1 MNVNGPD
8 FTRNTPAQPAPAQP
22 AAPARTEPEEIVRD
36 TREAGV
42 EFRYERRFRLPWMER
57 TPQIEP
63 EKVGKILRKAKPEK
77 LERLRV
83 QPQDS
88 KVMLPMRSAED
99 LQELAVFARHG
110 STAGLGHADLGDG
123 LQFLADG
130 GWRFHARDAGGDH
143 CEVGLYGAYNCLTDD
158 AHGLTG
164 LQVRNAAR
172 DVALP
177 LADAKAA
184 RDLVDFY
191 RDPAARGP
199 VAATLAGLEEAGY
212 RLVHKGESTCAFTC
226 HAATADVWI
235 GKGGQDWL
243 SLDALDLSGLEH
255 AKPVL
260 EQVGRMVEFTGSPA
274 RGRAAW
280 GALLAPV
287 PGTDYDQREALMR
300 RLGQAEGSG
309 AEAVATYGM
318 LKTGLAPLQPLE
330 AVVGRYEGMR
340 AALGKD
346 ATPELGRATWGA
358 LKPLNLDEAALNR
371 EAAALGRHASNK
383 VIGAAKALQVWAAL
397 REDVPDAAM
406 AREQLFGKLLAA
418 EKGNEAQLTDA
429 LAGYHLAREV
439 RREGE
444 TLTEVGEL
452 VLKAL
457 GRATYKN
464 TGAAHAA
471 VRAVRSDATPRPQA
485 HVESEIDLA
494 TRLFSALPSM
504 ERADALWTMVKQPA
518 GTATLEQ
525 RVEAL
530 LTLIVAEKGSN
541 AGHDAERDYVALRDG
556 LLANEDFM
564 RSAGALGA
572 LLKAAGEPDEER
584 TRDVLAL
591 WEAVHQGATGEA
603 DLRTRNDLL
612 TKWLP
617 VHGVMTSNAALASL
631 ARLRPDLD
639 LTGKMEALDGL
650 LGSEKDSRVAMADA
664 LSDLDRA
671 LAHGGG
677 LERVGQMRALVA
689 RWTSRNT
696 KEAQAAF
703 TRAADRAAGD
713 AEVFTALVEI
723 AAVSPDPARFQKAL
737 NEIDAL
743 PPADRRA
750 GTLLARLFLANT
762 EREYYP
768 ENILTVDL
776 KAARDLAGQFGG
788 LVNAGQVLAE
798 LNRAMGREAAHKAFR
813 PLAEQWRGDESHDRL
828 LVALTAAGCAD
839 PGRTMGELDEEHG
852 KALRTLLEGRRFR
865 FPGFAENQKD
875 LEFVQKRLVAGE
887 TLSREAER
895 FVELHQ
901 ALVNSK
907 ARSKKSPTPD
917 TREVHGWLREQ
928 LAAGKL
934 GEGVTIEKA
943 HTALTRML
951 VADRPLDE
959 AKAALL
965 EGAAL
970 KVVEEEESVV
980 VGGITLPRQPNTRS
994 SD

>member
-8 FTRNTPAQPAPAQP
+8 FTRNAPAQP
-22 AAPARTEPEEIVRD
+22 AGPTPARPSEPEEIVRD

-88 KVMLPMRSAED
+88 KIMLPLRSAED
-99 LQELAVFARHG
+99 LQELAIFARHD
-110 STAGLGHADLGDG
+110 SPAGLAQAELGDG

-130 GWRFHARDAGGDH
+130 GWRFHAQDASGYSY
-143 CEVGLYGAYNCLTDD
+143 EVGLYGAYNCLTDTS
-158 AHGLTG
+158 HGLSG
-164 LQVRNAAR
+164 LQAKNAAR
-172 DVALP
+172 DVTIP

-184 RDLVDFY
+184 LDLADFY
-191 RDPAARGP
+191 RNPAARGP

-212 RLVHKGESTCAFTC
+212 RLVHKNGSTSAFER

-243 SLDALDLSGLEH
+243 SLDALDLSAVEH

-260 EQVGRMVEFTGSPA
+260 EQVGRMVDLTGSPA

-300 RLGQAEGSG
+300 RIGKAEGNN
-309 AEAVATYGM
+309 AEAPATYGM
-318 LKTGLAPLQPLE
+318 LKTGLAPRQPFE
-330 AVVGRYEGMR
+330 AVVARYEGMR

-358 LKPLNLDEAALNR
+358 LKPLNLEDAALNR
-371 EAAALGRHASNK
+371 EAASVGRHASSK
-383 VIGAAKALQVWAAL
+383 VIGAANALKVWAAL
-397 REDVPDAAM
+397 REDAPDPPM
-406 AREQLFGKLLAA
+406 AREQLFGKLVAA

-429 LAGYHLAREV
+429 LAGYGLAREV

-452 VLKAL
+452 LLKAL
-457 GRATYKN
+457 ARATHKN
-464 TGAAHAA
+464 TAAAHSALRV
-471 VRAVRSDATPRPQA
+471 VRQDTTPRPQA
-485 HVESEIDLA
+485 QVESEIDLA
-494 TRLFSALPSM
+494 TRLFTALPSL
-504 ERADALWTMVKQPA
+504 ERAEALWAMVKEPA
-518 GTATLEQ
+518 GTSTLGQ
-525 RVEAL
+525 RVEAFL
-530 LTLIVAEKGSN
+530 SLNVAEKGSN
-541 AGHDAERDYVALRDG
+541 SGHDAERDYLALRDG

-564 RSAGALGA
+564 RSAGALTA
-572 LLKAAGEPDEER
+572 LLKAAGEPEEER
-584 TRDVLAL
+584 TRDVIAL
-591 WEAVHQGATGEA
+591 WEAVHQGASGEA
-603 DLRTRNDLL
+603 DLRRRNDLL
-612 TKWLP
+612 TRWLP

-631 ARLRPDLD
+631 ARVRPDLD
-639 LTGKMEALDGL
+639 LTSKMEALDGL
-650 LGSEKDSRVAMADA
+650 LASEKDSRVAMADA

-677 LERVGQMRALVA
+677 VERVGQMQALVA
-689 RWTSRNT
+689 RWGHRNT

-703 TRAADRAAGD
+703 TRSADRAADD
-713 AEVFTALVEI
+713 AEVFTALAEI
-723 AAVSPDPARFQKAL
+723 AALSPDPARFQKAL

-743 PPADRRA
+743 PAADRRV
-750 GTLLARLFLANT
+750 GTLLARRFLENT
-762 EREYYP
+762 QREYYP
-768 ENILTVDL
+768 ENILAADL
-776 KAARDLAGQFGG
+776 KAARDTAPQFGG
-788 LVNAGQVLAE
+788 LATAGQVLAE
-798 LNRAMGREAAHKAFR
+798 LNGAMGREAAHKV
-813 PLAEQWRGDESHDRL
+813 LRGVADRWTGEEAHDRL
-828 LVALTAAGCAD
+828 LVALTGAGCAD
-839 PGRTMGELDEEHG
+839 PGRKMAELDPEHA
-852 KALRTLLEGRRFR
+852 KAMRTLLEGRRFR
-865 FPGFAENQKD
+865 YPGFAENQKD
-875 LEFVQKRLVAGE
+875 LELVEKRLVAGE

-895 FVELHQ
+895 FIEVHQ
-901 ALVNSK
+901 ALANSK
-907 ARSKKSPTPD
+907 AKAKKQQASDP
-917 TREVHGWLREQ
+917 REVHGWLRDQ

-951 VADRPLDE
+951 VADRPLEE

-970 KVVEEEESVV
+970 KVVEEEESVI

-994 SD
+994 ID